1 MATSVVNFRMKHG
14 KEMEQIKFSGNG
26 IRLLD
31 LKREIADR
39 KLPQST
45 YDYDL
50 KITDVNSNEGMT
62 PIDAF

>member
-1 MATSVVNFRMKHG
+1 MKHG

-50 KITDVNSNEGMT
+50 KITDVNSNEGK
-62 PIDAF
+62 P